1 MIYIP
6 KIADYKPFYIQ
17 TESDAAAVDT
27 TEWGLIAKSNPYPL
41 LPNPKAPHKNE
52 WLDENGDE
60 EYVKEMYYESIEF
73 SVSFYVKAYNSEGL
87 SAEEAIR
94 NQVEGFFSKIR
105 SGEFKVFDS
114 YTGIGR
120 QKVRYAGY
128 KEESFTKRK
137 DWARAIFTI
146 SLKVNDPVTRIT
158 LVNDKLEA
166 E

>member
-17 TESDAAAVDT
+17 TESDSAAIDT
-27 TEWGLIAKSNPYPL
+27 TAWGLLAKSNPYPL
-41 LPNPKAPHKNE
+41 LPSPKGPHKNE
-52 WLDENGDE
+52 WFDENGDE
-60 EYVKEMYYESIEF
+60 EYVEEMYYESIEF
-73 SVSFYVKAYNSEGL
+73 SVSFYVKAYDSNGV

-94 NQVEGFFSKIR
+94 QQTESFFSKIR
-105 SGEFKVFDS
+105 RGEFKIYDS
-114 YTGIGR
+114 YTGLGR

-128 KEESFTKRK
+128 KEDSFIRRK

-146 SLKVNDPVTRIT
+146 SLKVNDPVTR
-158 LVNDKLEA
+158 LKLENNVLVA